1 MRRETIAR
9 LTAVLLLLPVA
20 AAAQITDL
28 RLPISLD
35 ADSTAYD
42 GKNSML
48 MFRGLRMTQGTI
60 GIEAEEGRASNLNFE
75 DSVWQFSGN
84 VVIDVENGHIESDTA
99 DLKFTNHQLR
109 LATIAGSPATF
120 ELKRPGSEETTYAE
134 AGKLR
139 YDLLAGTIEFSGNA
153 VITEGG
159 NQIASDYLIYNIV
172 EQRINARGSP
182 GDDGKVRITY
192 TPKDGTARQQDSGS
206 PGATAGPAPEP
217 EAEPEPEAK
226 PQPEPEDGAR

>member
-1 MRRETIAR
+1 MRRNITVR
-9 LTAVLLLLPVA
+9 LTALLLLVPA
-20 AAAQITDL
+20 AALAQITDL

-48 MFRGLRMTQGTI
+48 MFRGLRLTQGTI
-60 GIEAEEGRASNLNFE
+60 GIEADEGRASNLDFE

-84 VVIDVENGHIESDTA
+84 VIIDVENGHIECDTA
-99 DLKFTNHQLR
+99 DLQFTEHQLT
-109 LATIAGSPATF
+109 LATIAGQPATF

-139 YDLLAGTIEFSGNA
+139 YDLLAGTIEFSGDA

-159 NQIASDYLIYNIV
+159 NQIASEYLVYNIL
-172 EQRINARGSP
+172 EQRINAQGSP
-182 GDDGKVRITY
+182 DGDGKVRITY
-192 TPKDGTARQQDSGS
+192 TPKDDAVEGTEQQEAD
-206 PGATAGPAPEP
+206 APAEID
-217 EAEPEPEAK
+217 E
-226 PQPEPEDGAR
+226 PQPEDGG

>member
-1 MRRETIAR
+1 MRRETFVR
-9 LTAVLLLLPVA
+9 LVAVLSLLPVA

-75 DSVWQFSGN
+75 DSVWQFAGS
-84 VVIDVENGHIESDTA
+84 VVIDVENGHIECDTA
-99 DLKFTNHQLR
+99 DLQFTSHQLT

-139 YDLLAGTIEFSGNA
+139 YDLLAGTIEFSGEA

-172 EQRINARGSP
+172 EQRINAQGSP
-182 GDDGKVRITY
+182 ADDGKVRITY
-192 TPKDGTARQQDSGS
+192 TPKDEAGQPRQ
-206 PGATAGPAPEP
+206 P
-217 EAEPEPEAK
+217 EAPDETDERGPGDNG
-226 PQPEPEDGAR
+226 Q

>member
-1 MRRETIAR
+1 MQRDITVR
-9 LTAVLLLLPVA
+9 LIAVLLLLPAA

-42 GKNSML
+42 GKRSML

-60 GIEAEEGRASNLNFE
+60 GIEADEGRASNLDFE

-84 VVIDVENGHIESDTA
+84 VVIDVENGHIECETA
-99 DLKFTNHQLR
+99 DLQFTDHQLT
-109 LATIAGSPATF
+109 LATIAGTPATF
-120 ELKRPGSEETTYAE
+120 EMTRPGSEETTYAE

-139 YDLLAGTIEFSGNA
+139 YDLLAGTIEFSGDA

-159 NQIASDYLIYNIV
+159 NKIASNYLVYNIL
-172 EQRINARGSP
+172 EQRINAQGSP
-182 GDDGKVRITY
+182 EGDGKVRITY
-192 TPKDGTARQQDSGS
+192 TPKEGVEAASEQEDDDSS
-206 PGATAGPAPEP
+206 ATD
-217 EAEPEPEAK
+217 AEPT
-226 PQPEPEDGAR
+226 PEDGGQ

>member
-1 MRRETIAR
+1 MRRETTVRFI
-9 LTAVLLLLPVA
+9 TVLLLLPVA
-20 AAAQITDL
+20 AAAQVTDL

-84 VVIDVENGHIESDTA
+84 VIIDVENGHIECDSA
-99 DLKFTNHQLR
+99 DLKFTNHQLT
-109 LATIAGSPATF
+109 LATIAGGPATF
-120 ELKRPGSEETTYAE
+120 ELKRPGSEDTTYAE

-139 YDLLAGTIEFSGNA
+139 YDLLAGTIEFSGDA

-159 NQIASDYLIYNIV
+159 NQIASDFLVYNIL
-172 EQRINARGSP
+172 EQRINAQGSAN
-182 GDDGKVRITY
+182 GDGKVRITY
-192 TPKDGTARQQDSGS
+192 TPKEGASEQAGTDTSDAAGE
-206 PGATAGPAPEP
+206 PG
-217 EAEPEPEAK
+217 
-226 PQPEPEDGAR
+226 PEDGGQ

>member
-1 MRRETIAR
+1 MRRETIVR
-9 LTAVLLLLPVA
+9 LTAVLLLLPAA

-84 VVIDVENGHIESDTA
+84 VVIDVENGHIECETA
-99 DLKFTNHQLR
+99 DLQFTNHQLT
-109 LATIAGSPATF
+109 LATIAGGPATF

-159 NQIASDYLIYNIV
+159 NQIASDYLIYNII
-172 EQRINARGSP
+172 EQRINAQGAP

-192 TPKDGTARQQDSGS
+192 TPKDETGQQQDTGQ
-206 PGATAGPAPEP
+206 PGETTGPER
-217 EAEPEPEAK
+217 
-226 PQPEPEDGAR
+226 EDGGQ

>member
-1 MRRETIAR
+1 MPRKNLAR
-9 LTAVLLLLPVA
+9 LIAVLSLLPAVA
-20 AAAQITDL
+20 TAQITDL

-60 GIEAEEGRASNLNFE
+60 GIVAEEGRASNLNFE
-75 DSVWQFSGN
+75 DSIWQFVGN
-84 VVIDVENGHIESDTA
+84 VVIDVENGHIECDSA
-99 DLKFTNHQLR
+99 DLKFTNHQLT

-139 YDLLAGTIEFSGNA
+139 SDLLAGTIEFSGNA

-159 NQIASDYLIYNIV
+159 NQIASDYLVYNIV
-172 EQRINARGSP
+172 EQRINAQGSP

-192 TPKDGTARQQDSGS
+192 TPKDAAGQQ
-206 PGATAGPAPEP
+206 PADEAPDDA
-217 EAEPEPEAK
+217 AEPGD
-226 PQPEPEDGAR
+226 DGQ

>member
-1 MRRETIAR
+1 MRRNIIERIA
-9 LTAVLLLLPVA
+9 AVLFLLPAA

-48 MFRGLRMTQGTI
+48 MFRGLRLSQGTI
-60 GIEAEEGRASNLNFE
+60 GIEADEGRASNLDFE

-84 VVIDVENGHIESDTA
+84 VVIDVENGHIECDTA
-99 DLKFTNHQLR
+99 DLQFTEHQLT
-109 LATIAGSPATF
+109 LATIAGAPATF

-139 YDLLAGTIEFSGNA
+139 YDLLAGTIEFSEDA

-159 NQIASDYLIYNIV
+159 NQIASNYLVYNIL
-172 EQRINARGSP
+172 EQRINAQGSP
-182 GDDGKVRITY
+182 DGDGKVRITY
-192 TPKDGTARQQDSGS
+192 TPKDEAGESGEQQDTE
-206 PGATAGPAPEP
+206 PGVDADE
-217 EAEPEPEAK
+217 
-226 PQPEPEDGAR
+226 PEPEDGGP

>member
-1 MRRETIAR
+1 MRRYSNVR
-9 LTAVLLLLPVA
+9 LAFALLLLPVA

-48 MFRGLRMTQGTI
+48 LFRGLRLSQGTI
-60 GIEAEEGRASNLNFE
+60 GIEADEGRASNLDFE
-75 DSVWQFSGN
+75 NSIWQFSGN
-84 VVIDVENGHIESDTA
+84 VVIDVENGHIECETA
-99 DLKFTNHQLR
+99 DLQFTDHQLT
-109 LATIAGSPATF
+109 LATILGKPATF

-139 YDLLAGTIEFSGNA
+139 YDLLAGTIEFSEDA

-159 NQIASDYLIYNIV
+159 NQIASQYLIYNIV
-172 EQRINARGSP
+172 EQRINAQGSP
-182 GDDGKVRITY
+182 EGDGKVRITY
-192 TPKDGTARQQDSGS
+192 TPKEGAAESSDEETTDSG
-206 PGATAGPAPEP
+206 GEDD
-217 EAEPEPEAK
+217 EAEPG
-226 PQPEPEDGAR
+226 DGGQ

>member
-1 MRRETIAR
+1 M
-9 LTAVLLLLPVA
+9 LPAV

-42 GKNSML
+42 GKRSML

-60 GIEAEEGRASNLNFE
+60 GIEADEGRASNLDFE

-84 VVIDVENGHIESDTA
+84 VVIDVENGHIECDTA
-99 DLKFTNHQLR
+99 DLQFTDHQLT
-109 LATIAGSPATF
+109 LATIAGGPATF
-120 ELKRPGSEETTYAE
+120 ELTRPGSEETTYAE

-139 YDLLAGTIEFSGNA
+139 YDLLAGTIEFSGDA

-159 NQIASDYLIYNIV
+159 NQIASNFLVYNIV
-172 EQRINARGSP
+172 EQRINAQGSP
-182 GDDGKVRITY
+182 EGDGKVRITY
-192 TPKDGTARQQDSGS
+192 TPKEGAGDTEEQESDDASETDSEQEPGDGGQ
-206 PGATAGPAPEP
+206 
-217 EAEPEPEAK
+217 
-226 PQPEPEDGAR
+226 

>member
-1 MRRETIAR
+1 MQRDITVRLIA
-9 LTAVLLLLPVA
+9 VILLLPAA

-42 GKNSML
+42 GKRSML

-60 GIEAEEGRASNLNFE
+60 GIEADEGRASNLDFE

-84 VVIDVENGHIESDTA
+84 VVIDTA
-99 DLKFTNHQLR
+99 DLQFTDHQLT
-109 LATIAGSPATF
+109 LATIAGAPATF
-120 ELKRPGSEETTYAE
+120 ELTRPGSEEPTYAE

-139 YDLLAGTIEFSGNA
+139 YDLLAGTIEFSGDA

-159 NQIASDYLIYNIV
+159 NKIASNYLVYNIV
-172 EQRINARGSP
+172 EQRINAQGSRE
-182 GDDGKVRITY
+182 GDGKVRITY
-192 TPKDGTARQQDSGS
+192 TPKEGVEEPGEQDGDDASGAEVEPTPQDG
-206 PGATAGPAPEP
+206 G
-217 EAEPEPEAK
+217 
-226 PQPEPEDGAR
+226 Q

>member
-1 MRRETIAR
+1 MQRDITIR
-9 LTAVLLLLPVA
+9 LAAILLLLPAA

-42 GKNSML
+42 GKSSML

-60 GIEAEEGRASNLNFE
+60 GIEADEGRASNLDFE
-75 DSVWQFSGN
+75 DSVWRFSGN
-84 VVIDVENGHIESDTA
+84 VVIDVENGHIECDSA
-99 DLKFTNHQLR
+99 DLRFTNHQLT

-120 ELKRPGSEETTYAE
+120 EMTRPGSEETTYAE

-139 YDLLAGTIEFSGNA
+139 YDLLAGTIEFSDDA

-159 NQIASDYLIYNIV
+159 NKIASNYLVYNIL
-172 EQRINARGSP
+172 EQRINAQGSP
-182 GDDGKVRITY
+182 EGDGKVRITY
-192 TPKDGTARQQDSGS
+192 TPRED
-206 PGATAGPAPEP
+206 AGETGEEESADAPTD
-217 EAEPEPEAK
+217 AGEPEPG
-226 PQPEPEDGAR
+226 DGGQ

>member
-1 MRRETIAR
+1 MRRELTVR
-9 LTAVLLLLPVA
+9 LAAVLVLMPAA

-60 GIEAEEGRASNLNFE
+60 GIEADEGRASNLDFE

-84 VVIDVENGHIESDTA
+84 VIIDVENGHIECETA
-99 DLKFTNHQLR
+99 DLRFTDHQLT
-109 LATIAGSPATF
+109 LATIAGTPATF

-139 YDLLAGTIEFSGNA
+139 YDLLAGTIEFSEDA

-159 NQIASDYLIYNIV
+159 NKIASNYLVYNII
-172 EQRINARGSP
+172 EQRINA
-182 GDDGKVRITY
+182 
-192 TPKDGTARQQDSGS
+192 Q
-206 PGATAGPAPEP
+206 
-217 EAEPEPEAK
+217 
-226 PQPEPEDGAR
+226 PEDGGQ